1 MKSKQ
6 TKFISGLLV
15 FAMVL
20 TLASHFTPHAFAAIK
35 STVIDSSAQYAT
47 VARSTTNEITRTM
60 SINTETIYHVQG
72 RVGDRRSM
80 GGTYTV
86 ESARTI
92 VSPMYPSTFEEH
104 SASWE
109 LKDRDV
115 ISAPS
120 WLYCTISADAVTGTY
135 KIYPVWSGVSLRQ
148 EVYTSGTGET
158 TVHQNRYIAYVQCS
172 TSAVVSSYYSL

>member
-6 TKFISGLLV
+6 KKFISGLLV

-35 STVIDSSAQYAT
+35 STVIDSSAQHAT

-60 SINTETIYHVQG
+60 SISTATIYHVEG
-72 RVGDRRSM
+72 RPGDRRSLE
-80 GGTYTV
+80 GTYDV
-86 ESARTI
+86 DAARTI
-92 VSPMYPSTFEEH
+92 VSPMYPSTFAGH
-104 SASWE
+104 SALWE
-109 LKDRDV
+109 LEDSKV
-115 ISAPS
+115 IQAEER
-120 WLYCTISADAVTGTY
+120 LVCTIEATAATGTY

-158 TVHQNRYIAYVQCS
+158 TVHQNRYIAYVPCK
-172 TSAVVSSYYSL
+172 TSAVIGYNYSL